1 MMSEDFRSFLDHSS
15 RLVERALDE
24 TDIDIDYS
32 KSGEGEGSEQ

>member
-1 MMSEDFRSFLDHSS
+1 MSEEFRQFFDHTS

-32 KSGEGEGSEQ
+32 KSAEGDGSDK